1 VISLKK
7 IVKTLD
13 RILDTIC
20 VLSLVSLAFIVSFQ
34 VAMRYIFSKPLSWT
48 EELARFL
55 LIWLIYIGCIAAMR
69 DRKHITIDI
78 IRNVVSKSTSRKV
91 YIIQKIVSL
100 IFLIMLFVYGIK
112 MVLLNIGY
120 TSTVNEIRLDL
131 LYLCIPISAF
141 GMLLYLVTLKNE

>member
-1 VISLKK
+1 MISLKK

-100 IFLIMLFVYGIK
+100 IFLIMLVVYGIK